1 MKQLFHDKLYLCL
14 QGAAVVLT
22 LVYLLYSRG
31 YQHTPVW
38 ASWLAAM
45 ALFAG
50 TVLYSAVRKRWIAT
64 SINLAA
70 AILLFLSLMILPYS
84 I

>member
-22 LVYLLYSRG
+22 LVYLLYSCG

-45 ALFAG
+45 AL
-50 TVLYSAVRKRWIAT
+50 
-64 SINLAA
+64 LAA

>member
-38 ASWLAAM
+38 AS
-45 ALFAG
+45 
-50 TVLYSAVRKRWIAT
+50 
-64 SINLAA
+64 
-70 AILLFLSLMILPYS
+70 
-84 I
+84 

>member
-50 TVLYSAVRKRWIAT
+50 TVLYSAVKK
-64 SINLAA
+64 
-70 AILLFLSLMILPYS
+70 
-84 I
+84 